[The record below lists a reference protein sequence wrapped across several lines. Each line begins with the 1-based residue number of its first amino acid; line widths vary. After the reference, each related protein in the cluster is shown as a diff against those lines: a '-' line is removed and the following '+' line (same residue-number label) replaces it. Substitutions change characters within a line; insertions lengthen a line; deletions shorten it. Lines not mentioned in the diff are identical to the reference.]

1 MGAWFSDS
9 REHLV
14 DVSDRR
20 PQPLN
25 SASSQPHILLGITSA
40 QTSVVLKGRV
50 RALRESGFRV
60 TIVSSPGK
68 ELDRL
73 VAEEAASAI
82 EIPMARDIRPLRDV
96 MSLVRLWLCLMRVRP
111 DVVEFGTPKI
121 GLLGLLAAV
130 AAGIPRRVYL
140 LRGLKL
146 ETARGLKRTVLH
158 TAEQLTMACAQ
169 TVLCNS
175 RSLRERSLALRLAP
189 SEKLQMLGE
198 GSSVGVDTARF
209 SPGPQHMRA
218 SLGFADED
226 RVIGFVGRLTRDKGV
241 PELVEAF
248 ESILCA
254 ELHARLLLIGW
265 WDAAED
271 AIGASLRARI
281 LQHPRITCTGFVVE
295 PAPYYRA
302 MDVLVLPSHREGFP
316 NAVLEASATG
326 LPVVT
331 TLSTGA
337 RDAVKPEV
345 TGLLVPPGYP
355 KAIEEA
361 VLRLL
366 KDGALRSRMGAE
378 GRMWVEENYSQERVL
393 ALNVRYYQELLESH
407 SERCAVQTSAPNSVS
422 MD

>member
-1 MGAWFSDS
+1 MDA
-9 REHLV
+9 
-14 DVSDRR
+14 SDRW
-20 PQPLN
+20 QLQLN

-40 QTSVVLKGRV
+40 QTSLVLKGRV

-73 VAEEAASAI
+73 VAEECAEAI
-82 EIPMARDIRPLRDV
+82 EIPVARDIRPLRDV
-96 MSLVRLWLCLMRVRP
+96 VSLVRLWLCLLRVRP

-121 GLLGLLAAV
+121 GLLGMMAAV
-130 AAGIPRRVYL
+130 AAGIHQRVYL

-146 ETARGLKRTVLH
+146 ETARGFKRTVLH
-158 TAEQLTMACAQ
+158 AAEYLTMACAQ

-175 RSLRERSLALRLAP
+175 RSLRERSLELRLTKP
-189 SEKLQMLGE
+189 EKLQMLGD

-209 SPGPQHMRA
+209 SPGPEHVREG
-218 SLGFADED
+218 LGFADED
-226 RVIGFVGRLTRDKGV
+226 LVIGFVGRLTRDKGV

-248 ESILCA
+248 DRILIA
-254 ELHARLLLIGW
+254 EPRTRLLLIGW

-271 AIGASLRARI
+271 AIGTGLRSRI
-281 LQHPRITCTGFVVE
+281 LQHPRVTCTGFVPE

-326 LPVVT
+326 LPVVS

-337 RDAVKPEV
+337 RDAVVPEV
-345 TGLLVPPGYP
+345 TGLLIPAGSP

-366 KDGALRSRMGAE
+366 KDGALRSRMGAA
-378 GRMWVEENYSQERVL
+378 GRKWVEESYSQERVL
-393 ALNVRYYQELLESH
+393 ALNVRYYQDLLASS